1 MFDQIGWRAAV
12 AALAVS
18 ALGFAG
24 QATARDLTVVSW
36 GGSYQDAQ
44 REVYF
49 EPFKEATGTSL
60 LEDSYNGGLAKIRS
74 MVQTGTVTW
83 DVVQVEAPELIRG
96 CQQGLFEFIPWDK
109 MGDRGNF
116 IDGAATDCGVGT
128 IVWAVALAYNTENVD
143 GTPAGWAD
151 FWDVEK
157 FPGKRGL
164 RKGAKFNLEIAL
176 MADGVPADRVY
187 EVLATDEGVDRAFN
201 KLDELKPHMQWW
213 EAGAQPPE
221 WLASGDV
228 VMSSAYNGRIT
239 AAQKE
244 GQPFK
249 IAWDGQVYAIDSWV
263 IVRGSPKM
271 DEAVEFIRYASQPE
285 NQAGLPKAI
294 PYGPTHVAA
303 IEEVPEDVRPD
314 LPTAPQNLEN
324 ALRNDTEFWIDRE
337 ESLDERFNSW
347 IAQ

>member
-12 AALAVS
+12 AVLAIS
-18 ALGFAG
+18 ALGFAS
-24 QATARDLTVVSW
+24 QAAARDLTVVSW

-49 EPFKEATGTSL
+49 EPFKKATGTSL

-109 MGDRGNF
+109 VGDRGNF

-164 RKGAKFNLEIAL
+164 RRGAKFNLEIAL
-176 MADGVPADRVY
+176 MADGVPADQVY
-187 EVLATDEGVDRAFN
+187 ELLATDEGVERAFN

-271 DEAVEFIRYASQPE
+271 DDAVEFIRYASQPE
-285 NQAGLPKAI
+285 NQARLPKAI

-303 IEEVPEDVRPD
+303 IEEVPEEVRPD
-314 LPTAPQNLEN
+314 LPTAPRNLKN